1 MRPFLLVFT
10 ALTLMALA
18 FWAYR
23 ENYATQSALRET
35 QQLQTEVAQLRE
47 ALTLQKAEWAYLNRP
62 DRLHDL
68 VALNFERLP
77 LLPLDPGQFQAVADL
92 AMPPPPPAMIDRPLD
107 LAPLD
112 VQGILSDEDPL

>member
-23 ENYATQSALRET
+23 ENYATQSALREM
-35 QQLQTEVAQLRE
+35 QRMQTEVAQLRE

-62 DRLHDL
+62 DRLRDL

-77 LLPLDPGQFQAVADL
+77 LLPLEPDQFQAVANL
-92 AMPPPPPAMIDRPLD
+92 PLPPPPPPVLDRPLD

-112 VQGILSDEDPL
+112 VQGILPEEDPL

>member
-77 LLPLDPGQFQAVADL
+77 LLPLEPGQFQAVADL
-92 AMPPPPPAMIDRPLD
+92 AMPPPPPSMIDRPLD

-112 VQGILSDEDPL
+112 VQGILSEEDPL